1 MKKNLEKF
9 LETRFSSSYVKW
21 KDWGHNFANLKKNQY
36 AYYKAEIRRSKHKF
50 QACSNVLEIG
60 FGNGSFLNYAKQM
73 HWNIKGT
80 EMNLD
85 LVNLAKSN
93 NYDVLHTDNLLTF
106 PDNKFDLVVAF
117 DVLEH
122 IPEDKLID
130 FMLEIKRVLVFDGI
144 FIARFPNGDSPFGL
158 KIQNGDFTHISS
170 IGSGKVFSLE
180 SITNMKLIFL
190 GGEAQP
196 IMGTNILNFSHKIL
210 AIPIKFILNFF
221 ICLIFFPREKVDFTS
236 SNLSAIFKK

>member
-1 MKKNLEKF
+1 MENNLVNLLENKF
-9 LETRFSSSYVKW
+9 GSSYVEW

-36 AYYKAEIRRSKHKF
+36 AYFRAEIRRSKNKF
-50 QACSNVLEIG
+50 QANSNVLEIG

-73 HWNIKGT
+73 RWNIRGT
-80 EMNLD
+80 EMNID

-93 NYDVLHTDNLLTF
+93 NFDVHHTDNLSTF
-106 PDNKFDLVVAF
+106 SNNSFDLVVAF

-130 FMLEIKRVLVFDGI
+130 FMLEVKRVLVSDGI

-158 KIQNGDFTHISS
+158 KIQNGDLTHISS

-196 IMGTNILNFSHKIL
+196 IIGTNILNFSHKIL
-210 AIPIKFILNFF
+210 ALPIKFILNFF
-221 ICLIFFPREKVDFTS
+221 ICDLPPKFH
-236 SNLSAIFKK
+236 LQ